1 MTSPLRTVAAFAAFL
16 VSSFTSATPAVAQD
30 AMADIKRELAALRAE
45 VQQLRGELDA
55 VKQQA
60 PPAPASLEILQT
72 QVAELAQTR
81 VESTSR
87 APVKLFGTVHG
98 HFFTNSGNANWLDI
112 PNLTLPAAAATPAGT
127 TGATLRQTRIGLTV
141 DAPRIG
147 RFKTSG
153 VVAMDFFGGVPGFQT
168 GQVMGLARLLV
179 GYARIEGEK
188 LAVEVGQDQMIL
200 APRDPS
206 SLAGFAFPLLFRS
219 GNLYLRTPQARI
231 EYEFLPHL
239 RATGGIVAPV
249 GGDFTGTEY
258 LFVPPALGGERS
270 RRPGVQ
276 ARLAYTNGRPDAV
289 RFVEV
294 GVSGHAGWERQAA
307 DLADSWAGAID
318 FAARRNWFGTAGE
331 LFTGD
336 NADAFGGGLGLNARS
351 AGGWAEVQVFP
362 SNRLRLTTGFGVD
375 DLRDDRALTLPRR
388 ENRSLYSGLM
398 FSLTP
403 EVSAGFEYR
412 TLRTLSG
419 QTSSTNH
426 HFDWVLT
433 HSF

>member
-1 MTSPLRTVAAFAAFL
+1 MPFTLRAARTTTALLVWLVTIPAA
-16 VSSFTSATPAVAQD
+16 ADAQD
-30 AMADIKRELAALRAE
+30 AIADIKRELAALRAE
-45 VQQLRGELDA
+45 VQQLRGELD
-55 VKQQA
+55 VLKREA
-60 PPAPASLEILQT
+60 PAAPASLEILQT

-112 PNLTLPAAAATPAGT
+112 PNLTLPPATPTSGT

-141 DAPRIG
+141 DAPRLG
-147 RFKTSG
+147 ALKTSG

-179 GYARIEGEK
+179 GYARIEGERM
-188 LAVEVGQDQMIL
+188 AVEVGQDQMIL
-200 APRDPS
+200 APRDPT

-219 GNLYLRTPQARI
+219 GNLYLRVPQARV
-231 EYEFLPHL
+231 EFQVAGHL
-239 RATGGIVAPV
+239 RATGGIVAPI
-249 GGDFTGTEY
+249 GGDFTGTDY

-276 ARLAYTNGRPDAV
+276 ARIAYVNGRPDAV
-289 RFVEV
+289 RFVDV
-294 GVSGHAGWERQAA
+294 GVSGHAGWEQQPTE
-307 DLADSWAGAID
+307 LTNSWAGAFD
-318 FAARRNWFGTAGE
+318 FAARRDWFGTAGE
-331 LFTGD
+331 LFAGD

-351 AGGWAEVQVFP
+351 AGGWAEVQVYP
-362 SNRLRLTTGFGVD
+362 SQRLRLTTGFGVD
-375 DLRDDRALTLPRR
+375 DLREEQKFALPRR
-388 ENRSLYSGLM
+388 QNRSVYSGLM

-412 TLRTLSG
+412 ALRTLSG
-419 QTSSTNH
+419 QASQTNH
-426 HFDWVLT
+426 HFDWVLAHT
-433 HSF
+433 F